1 MSQLCIGY
9 DEKKQI
15 YKICKY
21 RNENG
26 KSKWDVIEEFDP
38 IRKEFKVNTFM
49 CDLDGNTTPVI
60 AEWYLELG
68 APGRMRRELH
78 VDMANTSDRGILERR
93 YIMRGVYAVQ
103 CYINGKCGER
113 ELIEELYKT
122 FKDWAEINRDFEEII
137 SNEPESK
144 QDSLKQVFGE
154 QNTSYFEGMENV
166 ITQLPE
172 NTAEKI
178 RRMMGVP
185 EYMLSQEAKN

>member
-9 DEKKQI
+9 DETKQV

-26 KSKWDVIEEFDP
+26 KSKWDVIEEIDP
-38 IRKEFKVNTFM
+38 KRINYEVNTFM
-49 CDLDGNTTPVI
+49 CDLNGNTTPVT

-78 VDMANTSDRGILERR
+78 VDMANTSDAGILERR
-93 YIMRGVYAVQ
+93 YIMRGVYAMQRYV
-103 CYINGKCGER
+103 NGTYSEI
-113 ELIEELYKT
+113 ELIEQLRKT
-122 FKDWAEINRDFEEII
+122 FDDWAEINRDFEEII

-154 QNTSYFEGMENV
+154 QNTNYFEGMKKA

-172 NTAEKI
+172 STAKRI
-178 RRMMGVP
+178 KQMMGIP
-185 EYMLSQEAKN
+185 ENLISQGTEN